1 MLKNK
6 LFWIR
11 IKIEVLNN
19 KKEIVVLFGFLI
31 LFIFIRSLYYNYLF
45 KFIYD
50 QATSSTFVLELFQNK
65 TISLIG
71 PPMSLNIN
79 DRQIFFGG
87 LSYLIQ
93 FFFMFL
99 GRWDPFWSTYVFML
113 FSSLMI
119 FPLFYGISRLINK
132 KVAYLMVIVYTLTP
146 FYIEGTTQLWNP
158 YFQIALVPLLI
169 FLMGL
174 FKDKKSLTLFLAIS
188 IMAGLIFQLHY
199 QFIVNLVGL
208 TVYYFLYKKLSLKYF
223 ITYLLGIA
231 LGVSNLI
238 LFEIRNDFYNTK
250 TVFIF
255 IQNLGKASSHQMADY
270 YVMSVVFMGLT
281 PLLFFFKKA
290 ISYNTNTVFFIILL
304 IFALNYTIFSASTR
318 NYPEGWDYKD
328 ELKTYEIIRDTYL
341 KEGLR
346 DFNVFQFYSATG
358 ESLKY
363 FMKRDGLNINFN
375 DYYNNKYLFVVYKDD
390 TYMSDLAYEV
400 NSFKPNK
407 ELKRWKINEKYN
419 MYLLER
425 I

>member
-1 MLKNK
+1 MLKNT
-6 LFWIR
+6 LIWIV
-11 IKIEVLNN
+11 IKKQFLHN
-19 KKEIVVLFGFLI
+19 KESIILFGFLI
-31 LFIFIRSLYYNYLF
+31 LFIFIRSIYYNHLF

-65 TISLIG
+65 TFSLIG
-71 PPMSLNIN
+71 PPMSLSIN

-113 FSSLMI
+113 FSSFMI
-119 FPLFYGISRLINK
+119 FPLYYGTKRLVNK
-132 KVAYLMVIVYTLTP
+132 SIAYFMVIVYTLMP

-174 FKDKKSLTLFLAIS
+174 LKDKKSFTLFLAIS

-208 TVYYFLYKKLSLKYF
+208 TIYYFFYKKLGLKYF

-238 LFEIRNDFYNTK
+238 LFEIRNEFYNTK

-255 IQNLGKASSHQMADY
+255 IQNLGKATSHQMADY
-270 YVMSVVFMGLT
+270 YIMSVLFMGLI

-290 ISYNTNTVFFIILL
+290 INYKTNIVFFIILL

-318 NYPEGWDYKD
+318 NYPDGWYYKD

-363 FMKRDGLNINFN
+363 FMKRDGLIINFN
-375 DYYNNKYLFVVYKDD
+375 DYYNNKYLFIVYKDD
-390 TYMSDLAYEV
+390 LYMSDLAYEV

>member
-6 LFWIR
+6 SFWISIR
-11 IKIEVLNN
+11 RKVLNN
-19 KKEIVVLFGFLI
+19 KKEIVVLFGLLI

-65 TISLIG
+65 TFSLIG

-87 LSYLIQ
+87 LSYFIQ

-99 GRWDPFWSTYVFML
+99 GKWDPFWSTYLFML

-119 FPLFYGISRLINK
+119 FPLFYGISRFINK
-132 KVAYLMVIVYTLTP
+132 RAAYLMVIIYTLTP

-174 FKDKKSLTLFLAIS
+174 YKDKKSLTLFLAIS

-199 QFIVNLVGL
+199 QFIINLVGL
-208 TVYYFLYKKLSLKYF
+208 TVYYFFYKKLGLKYF

-238 LFEIRNDFYNTK
+238 LFEIRNDFYNTR

-270 YVMSVVFMGLT
+270 YVMSVVFMGLM

-290 ISYNTNTVFFIILL
+290 INTKTNIVFFIILS
-304 IFALNYTIFSASTR
+304 IFAMNYTIFSASTR
-318 NYPEGWDYKD
+318 NYPDDWYYKD
-328 ELKTYEIIRDTYL
+328 ELKTYEIIRDAYF

-363 FMKRDGLNINFN
+363 FMKRDGLKINYN
-375 DYYNNKYLFVVYKDD
+375 DYYNNKYLFVVYKNKSYLNDP
-390 TYMSDLAYEV
+390 AYEV
-400 NSFKPNK
+400 NSFKPHK
-407 ELKRWKINEKYN
+407 VINTWQINDYYN
-419 MYLLER
+419 LYLLER
-425 I
+425 K